1 MSDDG
6 QTIRGI
12 NWRETFPFTHLF
24 RAFRIAIHPS
34 KLMLGLIALLALYA
48 GGLFLD
54 NIWSHKNL
62 AVPDE
67 VTKYEQNVR
76 AGGSAAEFEHAR
88 QREWDHIEQAYAAKL
103 LDYGIDKTRDQADT
117 DAAAGDKLGAIT
129 QVILQR
135 RGDRVAQAKRDLDA
149 AFAAA
154 GKMTDHTAADHAR
167 INAQDAYNSAVSDAY
182 HDARQDLLS
191 ARSIDGIGLFHT
203 FFNYEATQFVAVIHG
218 VAQSNWLGT
227 RDSTR
232 GAGVVASVI
241 NFFTIGPVWLLR
253 HHTFYFIIYA
263 LWFLTI
269 WAVFGGA
276 IARIAA
282 VHVTR
287 DEKLSLRAALAFS
300 LGKFLSFVSAPVIPL
315 IIVLIVGLVPLIS
328 GLLMS
333 IPWGIGAV
341 LSIIITALFA
351 LVLAA
356 GFVMTLVLLGTFGG
370 FNLMYPTIAIEGSDS
385 FDAISRSF
393 SYVYARPWRMLF
405 YTAVALIYG
414 AICYLFVRMFIW
426 LMLAL
431 THHFVAAGMFAS
443 AASTDPLWTTMW
455 NGPAAPGWRLSYD
468 IDFLTLTWYQSI
480 AAFLLAI
487 WVYLVVATLGAFT
500 ISFYFT
506 ANTIIYSLMRHEV
519 DATEMDDVYLE
530 QSEEEFIESPGAEG
544 PVSSETVTLTT
555 IRPTDGEPAPAPA
568 TPVVDSK
575 TSASDQ
581 PPSA

>member
-1 MSDDG
+1 
-6 QTIRGI
+6 
-12 NWRETFPFTHLF
+12 
-24 RAFRIAIHPS
+24 
-34 KLMLGLIALLALYA
+34 
-48 GGLFLD
+48 
-54 NIWSHKNL
+54 
-62 AVPDE
+62 
-67 VTKYEQNVR
+67 
-76 AGGSAAEFEHAR
+76 
-88 QREWDHIEQAYAAKL
+88 
-103 LDYGIDKTRDQADT
+103 
-117 DAAAGDKLGAIT
+117 
-129 QVILQR
+129 
-135 RGDRVAQAKRDLDA
+135 
-149 AFAAA
+149 
-154 GKMTDHTAADHAR
+154 
-167 INAQDAYNSAVSDAY
+167 
-182 HDARQDLLS
+182 
-191 ARSIDGIGLFHT
+191 
-203 FFNYEATQFVAVIHG
+203 
-218 VAQSNWLGT
+218 
-227 RDSTR
+227 
-232 GAGVVASVI
+232 
-241 NFFTIGPVWLLR
+241 
-253 HHTFYFIIYA
+253 
-263 LWFLTI
+263 
-269 WAVFGGA
+269 
-276 IARIAA
+276 
-282 VHVTR
+282 
-287 DEKLSLRAALAFS
+287 
-300 LGKFLSFVSAPVIPL
+300 
-315 IIVLIVGLVPLIS
+315 
-328 GLLMS
+328 
-333 IPWGIGAV
+333 
-341 LSIIITALFA
+341 
-351 LVLAA
+351 
-356 GFVMTLVLLGTFGG
+356 
-370 FNLMYPTIAIEGSDS
+370 MYPTIAVEGSDS

-480 AAFLLAI
+480 SAFLLAI